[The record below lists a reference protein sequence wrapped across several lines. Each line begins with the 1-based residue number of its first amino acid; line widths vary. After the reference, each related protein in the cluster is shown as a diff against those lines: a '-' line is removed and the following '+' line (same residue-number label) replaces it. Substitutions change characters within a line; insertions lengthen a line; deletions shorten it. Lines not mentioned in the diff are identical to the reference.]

1 MDCNEF
7 DRWLDEAM
15 PGDDASREAA
25 ERHAASC
32 RGCAEAAGAARTLE
46 ALLAA
51 PAGSAPS
58 GFAARVMERVRLGMR
73 TGRPVVRIPAVPA
86 MPWWIRAMSDPAA
99 AVTFTLGVLCLMIAG
114 RSHALAGILSP
125 LLRAASVL
133 VASSLEGPG
142 TGPVRPAVQ
151 AGIAL
156 GILPIAVLASFPLYR
171 WSAGLF
177 RRNACRMRLLAR

>member
-1 MDCNEF
+1 MDCSRFE
-7 DRWLDEAM
+7 RWLDDGM
-15 PGDDASREAA
+15 PGDEASRGAA
-25 ERHAASC
+25 ERHAVSC
-32 RGCAEAAGAARTLE
+32 PACAAAAEAARSVE
-46 ALLAA
+46 VLLAA
-51 PAGSAPS
+51 SPAATPP
-58 GFAARVMERVRLGMR
+58 GFAGRVMVRVRAGERLR
-73 TGRPVVRIPAVPA
+73 ASVARIPPAPA
-86 MPWWIRAMSDPAA
+86 MSWWIRALSDPAA